1 MFLDAHFGDIEL
13 YIPEES
19 ESKPDEEVEGQDIPG
34 IVVRLDDADAFID
47 LSTMVSSYT
56 LSTIYEISS
65 SDGLVAECRKLE
77 RIAKKKGRGRA

>member
-1 MFLDAHFGDIEL
+1 MVRVQRLAMFLDAHFGDIEL
-13 YIPEES
+13 YIPEDS

-56 LSTIYEISS
+56 LSNVYENIELKRSC
-65 SDGLVAECRKLE
+65 CRM
-77 RIAKKKGRGRA
+77 